1 VHDGGELSHLQRRG
15 RLLTAPSSPRGVPLH
30 LESDVLMS
38 PVLAPERT
46 TEREVRA
53 ARTAALISD
62 AHATSDPHQR
72 RRLLDEVIELNMPV
86 ADAVVSRYTGRGVP
100 AEDLRQVAYVAL
112 TRAAHSFDPTRE
124 VGFTAFAVPSMRGEV
139 RKYFRDHAWTVR
151 PTRRIQ
157 ELQPLV
163 KAASDEL
170 WRELGRAPRPSEIAE
185 RIDAPLADVT
195 EALCTD
201 GCYQPASLDMPAQH
215 DGSSGTV
222 GELLGSEDVGQAQAE
237 ARLLLGPV
245 LAGLSDRDRQILDM
259 RFMRGL
265 TQREIAEE
273 IGVTQ
278 MQVSRLLNRI
288 LARLRERL
296 VDTGPSLSA

>member
-1 VHDGGELSHLQRRG
+1 
-15 RLLTAPSSPRGVPLH
+15 
-30 LESDVLMS
+30 MS

-46 TEREVRA
+46 TERELRA
-53 ARTAALISD
+53 ERTAALISD
-62 AHATSDPHQR
+62 AHTTSDPQER

-100 AEDLRQVAYVAL
+100 TEDLRQVAYVAL

-139 RKYFRDHAWTVR
+139 RKYFRDHAWAIR

-163 KAASDEL
+163 KGASDEL
-170 WRELGRAPRPSEIAE
+170 WRELGRAPRPSEVAE

-201 GCYQPASLDMPAQH
+201 GCFQPASLDVPARH
-215 DGSSGTV
+215 DGSNGTV

-237 ARLLLGPV
+237 ARMLLGPV

-259 RFMRGL
+259 RFMQGL

-278 MQVSRLLNRI
+278 MQVSRLLTRI
-288 LARLRERL
+288 MRELRSGIGELDPLQR
-296 VDTGPSLSA
+296 GGSR